1 MIHYDNVPFYSQFQD
16 IPQVEWQ
23 SSACGIASMAMAM
36 EFYQP
41 KSVSVPKL
49 LLQALDLGAYKP
61 GIGWKH
67 KELSALAELYGLTGK
82 NYDFANLDNQTVFN
96 RFKDFMKVGP
106 VIVSIHNKFN
116 PKATLGHIVVVT
128 GMADG
133 MIFYHDPASG
143 NKIEKKI
150 SESDFLKGWKR
161 RFIVVREKTM
171 AEKTKPVL

>member
-1 MIHYDNVPFYSQFQD
+1 MIYYDNVPFYSQFQD

-23 SSACGIASMAMAM
+23 SSACGIASMAMVM
-36 EFYQP
+36 EFYKP
-41 KSVSVPKL
+41 KSVSVSNL

-67 KELSALAELYGLTGK
+67 KELSALAGLYGLSGK
-82 NYDFANLDNQTVFN
+82 NYDYMHLDNQTVFGK
-96 RFKDFMKVGP
+96 FKDFMKVGP

-128 GMADG
+128 GMENG

-150 SESDFLKGWKR
+150 SEADFLKGWKR
-161 RFIVVREKTM
+161 RFIVVRAKTPVEI
-171 AEKTKPVL
+171 AKTAI